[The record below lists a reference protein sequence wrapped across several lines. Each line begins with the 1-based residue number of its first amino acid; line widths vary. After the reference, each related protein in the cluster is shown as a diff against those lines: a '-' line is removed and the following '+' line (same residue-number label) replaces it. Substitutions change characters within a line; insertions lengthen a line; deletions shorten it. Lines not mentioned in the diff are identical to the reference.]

1 MIQTMDEMEIRL
13 SGIPNAH
20 LLILGKSGMGKTYFQ
35 CQQIKE
41 GMKMALKTLIVDFSG
56 SFTRKELEKF
66 GFKGMEQAEYIDV
79 ANSTI
84 HIPFLE
90 GEKKWDIERIA
101 KALAEVFNVKGYLQ
115 KSLIKQLVEYLWDS
129 ERIQMVDMFN
139 YLEMMHSEA
148 MDMDSEKAR
157 RIEEIMDK
165 FQCLKDCCSL
175 VLERYTPKSVSDK
188 IVTILQLSE
197 IPIEPRMKFA
207 ELILEIVWDLVQRE
221 GVYQRIVLDEIQH
234 LDCGRSKALS
244 AMMREGRKYDLGLM
258 ISTQFIDTKDKA
270 KTETLL
276 QAANILFFKPTLGA
290 TRPTARLIDTE
301 HVEEWREILEHLKV
315 GECVL
320 KGTYYIGK
328 KNKECQK
335 SIVCKI
341 IKSYIDLKT

>member
-35 CQQIKE
+35 CQQIEE

-139 YLEMMHSEA
+139 YLEIMCLEA
-148 MDMDSEKAR
+148 MDKDAEKTR
-157 RIEEIMDK
+157 RIEGIMDK
-165 FQCLKDCCSL
+165 FQCLKDCCPL
-175 VLERYTPKSVSDK
+175 VLERYIKKSVSDK
-188 IVTILQLSE
+188 MVTVLQLSE
-197 IPIEPRMKFA
+197 IPIGPRMKFA
-207 ELILEIVWDLVQRE
+207 ELILELEWDLVQRE

-258 ISTQFIDTKDKA
+258 LSTQFIDTKDRV
-270 KTETLL
+270 KTETLM
-276 QAANILFFKPTLGA
+276 QAANVLFFKPTLG
-290 TRPTARLIDTE
+290 TMKSTARLIDAE
-301 HVEEWREILEHLKV
+301 HVTEWREILDGLNV

-328 KNKECQK
+328 KNKECQQP
-335 SIVCKI
+335 ILCKI
-341 IKSYIDLKT
+341 VKRYH